1 MCVLILG
8 KQGHDAYTRGG
19 PCRGQAATRHAGAGR
34 ALAVLGPDGHLR
46 RRLPLAC
53 PVPREKAKR
62 GARGRRT
69 SPGVAGWQAARTK
82 QGTPRPGL
90 CLVRGLGDADW
101 AVWGQQPPSTTP
113 SAGAH
118 RRVARPRPV
127 APTQKAP
134 CHFSQLPD
142 REGRPGACLRS
153 VQCRVLVSAVRFPRT
168 FLSFKPPWLFV
179 GSWQGS
185 GERPVSSRA
194 GLTLTQG
201 GLRDPVSASTRACAP
216 AGKGPPF
223 WGLARPGL
231 GAVSR
236 HVGDGFPPQGRQGAH
251 PAPTQRGWSLE
262 QVREGDGRLGV
273 KVGPEEPSGC

>member
-1 MCVLILG
+1 M
-8 KQGHDAYTRGG
+8 
-19 PCRGQAATRHAGAGR
+19 
-34 ALAVLGPDGHLR
+34 
-46 RRLPLAC
+46 AC
-53 PVPREKAKR
+53 PVPWEKAKR

-223 WGLARPGL
+223 WGLTPRPPRAGCCEQTCGRWVPPPRGGRAL
-231 GAVSR
+231 TRPPPSGAGAWSR
-236 HVGDGFPPQGRQGAH
+236 SGRGMGDWGSRSVQRSHQGVEGRRVHRGCLCPVML
-251 PAPTQRGWSLE
+251 PAPA
-262 QVREGDGRLGV
+262 VPLG
-273 KVGPEEPSGC
+273 